1 MEKMEANEVYTVERI
16 EKVTATDDK
25 TIEGDP
31 VPTGKVLRIE
41 FMSVLDI
48 TTASKTVRFGYL
60 KENTQHFFKRLAV
73 GASAYG
79 TELDGSLYLV
89 EGEKPICQVESP
101 TIGDEIRF
109 YVRGVYV

>member
-1 MEKMEANEVYTVERI
+1 MEANEVYTVERV
-16 EKVTATDDK
+16 EKVTAVTDK

-31 VPTGKVLRIE
+31 VPTGKVLCIN

-48 TTASKTVRFGYL
+48 TTASKAVKLGYL

-79 TELDGSLYLV
+79 TELDGTLYLV

-101 TIGDEIRF
+101 TVGDEIRF